1 MAVVAGIRFRKAGKV
16 YYFDPTD
23 VWPKPG
29 DPVVSGCIN
38 LQGALTVRADAS
50 TATVGVTWSN
60 AASTSMSDRSFLI
73 DGVTY
78 VPFRAFCA
86 LADNCEVSWSASTK
100 TAYATTST
108 GAKISARVGS

>member
-1 MAVVAGIRFRKAGKV
+1 MNIMVKKKEGMKRIAHLTALLLVGLLLLG
-16 YYFDPTD
+16 
-23 VWPKPG
+23 G
-29 DPVVSGCIN
+29 
-38 LQGALTVRADAS
+38 LTVRADAS